1 MKKRNYIN
9 AIIELKVDGSRIEV
23 IFKVGDVDIDDDM
36 HVFAYLKSEKEI
48 ESLEHPDFKVIEYWK
63 GQRPNQKSIE
73 FDADDFDNW
82 MRGSGKYADDFSP

>member
-9 AIIELKVDGSRIEV
+9 AIIELTEGGSRTEV

-48 ESLEHPDFKVIEYWK
+48 ESLEHPEFKVIEHWK
-63 GQRPNQKSIE
+63 GQKPNQKSVEI
-73 FDADDFDNW
+73 DADDFDDW
-82 MRGSGKYADDFSP
+82 MQGVGKYAPEP